1 MLLSSWGSNLQTRAK
16 GPMRQTPGC
25 PPSGVLRDKGA
36 FLNELLGKEQK
47 DRTEDGE
54 GSGEREGK
62 GGRAGE
68 KVCSETL
75 SPGRAT
81 GWLDTGRRRLHT
93 WVTFLDLELFRKS

>member
-1 MLLSSWGSNLQTRAK
+1 
-16 GPMRQTPGC
+16 MRQTPGC

-54 GSGEREGK
+54 GSREREGK

-68 KVCSETL
+68 KVCSETVAV
-75 SPGRAT
+75 PGKSDRLAGHRRKEASYLGHVLRLRAI
-81 GWLDTGRRRLHT
+81 
-93 WVTFLDLELFRKS
+93 